1 VIKHIVFWKLKPS
14 AQGATREENARKV
27 KSVLEAIRGKVP
39 GMRLLEVGINF
50 ETSDA
55 AWDVA
60 LYSEFD
66 TRAALDLYQEHPAH
80 LAAKDF
86 IKAVRDTRAVVD
98 YEA

>member
-1 VIKHIVFWKLKPS
+1 MVKHIVFWKLKAT
-14 AQGATREENARKV
+14 AQPATRDENARKM

-39 GMRLLEVGINF
+39 GMRHLEVGLNF

-66 TRAALDLYQEHPAH
+66 TRAALAVYQDHPTH

-86 IKAVRDTRAVVD
+86 IKTVRDTRAVVD
-98 YEA
+98 YEV